1 MSKWGDMPVSEIMPW
16 SGAMVLQWLNSPV
29 AWTVI
34 VLIMSAVG
42 ILRELFF

>member
-1 MSKWGDMPVSEIMPW
+1 MPASEFMPW

-29 AWTVI
+29 GWTVI
-34 VLIMSAVG
+34 VLIMSGLG